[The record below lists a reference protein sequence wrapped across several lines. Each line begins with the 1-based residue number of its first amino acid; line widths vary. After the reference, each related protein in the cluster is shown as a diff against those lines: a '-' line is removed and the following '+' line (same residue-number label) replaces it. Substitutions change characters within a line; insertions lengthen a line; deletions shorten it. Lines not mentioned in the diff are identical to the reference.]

1 MLVFLERANLFLV
14 PLDEERRTYRLHDL
28 FREALLAALHAT
40 HPEIVPV
47 LHIRAADFYEAQ
59 GQWAEAIAHRLAPAA
74 FSTAARLMEQT
85 VGQVWLRGAT
95 AAAATWGLAL
105 PPPPGGQPAR
115 PGP

>member
-1 MLVFLERANLFLV
+1 MLVFVEGANLFVV

-59 GQWAEAIAHRLAPAA
+59 GQWAEAIAHRLFAA
-74 FSTAARLMEQT
+74 DFSTAARPMEQT
-85 VGQVWLRGAT
+85 GGAF
-95 AAAATWGLAL
+95 G
-105 PPPPGGQPAR
+105 R
-115 PGP
+115 PGEAAEGAAMAVEPSPVVGR